1 MIEAEAVSVHIGR
14 KALLNRVNI
23 QVRPGEIV
31 AVVGPNGSGK
41 TTLFRVLCGDLSPS
55 TGAVWLEG
63 WCLDD
68 WASTEQARKR
78 GVLPQSATLDFP
90 FTVLEVA
97 VMGRMPHLEGSEGAT
112 DYAIARA
119 SLGLAGVGNL
129 EDRIYPTLSGGEKQR
144 VQFARV
150 LTQIGEQPSDGRR
163 YLLLDEP
170 TSNLDL
176 AHQHRILST
185 ARNFALESTGV
196 LAVLHDLNLA
206 AQYAD
211 RVLVLK
217 EGEELTSGE
226 PSEVFTEGVIERAFD
241 VRVRVIPHPTMDCPL
256 IVPLPETSG
265 KPGPAPIAGGL
276 MTGIGPG
283 RAYGH

>member
-1 MIEAEAVSVHIGR
+1 MIEAEEVSVHIGQ
-14 KALLNRVNI
+14 KALLNRVSI

-68 WASTEQARKR
+68 WASAEQARKR
-78 GVLPQSATLDFP
+78 GVLPQSANLDFP

-97 VMGRMPHLEGSEGAT
+97 VMGRMPHLEGSEGST
-112 DYAIARA
+112 DYVIARA
-119 SLGLAGVGNL
+119 CLDMAGVGNL
-129 EDRIYPTLSGGEKQR
+129 EDRIYPTLSGGEQQR

-176 AHQHRILST
+176 AHQHKILST
-185 ARNFALESTGV
+185 ARKFAHESTGV

-241 VRVRVIPHPTMDCPL
+241 ARVRVIPHPAMDCPL
-256 IVPLPETSG
+256 IVPLPESPG
-265 KPGPAPIAGGL
+265 KQGPAHRSAGLQFGV
-276 MTGIGPG
+276 GPEK
-283 RAYGH
+283 AYGH

>member
-1 MIEAEAVSVHIGR
+1 MIEADEVSVHIGR
-14 KALLNRVNI
+14 KALLNRVSI

-55 TGAVWLEG
+55 TGSVWLEG
-63 WCLDD
+63 WCLED

-78 GVLPQSATLDFP
+78 AVLPQTATLDFP

-97 VMGRMPHLEGSEGAT
+97 VMGRMPHLEGSEGT
-112 DYAIARA
+112 KDYAIARA
-119 SLGLAGVGNL
+119 GLDMAGVGEL
-129 EDRIYPTLSGGEKQR
+129 EDRIYPTLSGGEQQR

-185 ARNFALESTGV
+185 ARNFACESTGV
-196 LAVLHDLNLA
+196 LAVVHDLNLA

-217 EGEELTSGE
+217 DGEELTTGG
-226 PSEVFTEGVIERAFD
+226 PADVFTEGVIEQAFK
-241 VRVRVIPHPTMDCPL
+241 VGVQVIPHPALDCPL
-256 IVPLPETSG
+256 IVPLPENSEKSRTAQIPGGAIFGPQAGTSFDN
-265 KPGPAPIAGGL
+265 
-276 MTGIGPG
+276 
-283 RAYGH
+283 

>member
-1 MIEAEAVSVHIGR
+1 MIEAKAVSVHIGQ
-14 KALLNRVNI
+14 KALLNRVSI

-63 WCLDD
+63 WSLVD

-78 GVLPQSATLDFP
+78 AVLPQTATLDFP

-97 VMGRMPHLEGSEGAT
+97 VMGRMPHVEGSEGLK

-119 SLGLAGVGNL
+119 CLDMAGVGNL
-129 EDRIYPTLSGGEKQR
+129 EDRIYPTLSGGEQQR

-150 LTQIGEQPSDGRR
+150 LTQIGERPSDGRR

-176 AHQHRILST
+176 AHQQRILST
-185 ARNFALESTGV
+185 ARNFACESTGV

-206 AQYAD
+206 AQYAN

-217 EGEELTSGE
+217 EGEELTTGE
-226 PSEVFTEGVIERAFD
+226 PADVFTEEVIEQAFD
-241 VRVRVIPHPTMDCPL
+241 VRVQVIPHPTLECPL
-256 IVPLPETSG
+256 IVPLPETSE
-265 KPGPAPIAGGL
+265 KTRPDPIASG
-276 MTGIGPG
+276 MIFGPQPG
-283 RAYGH
+283 TAYDH

>member
-1 MIEAEAVSVHIGR
+1 MIEAEEVSVHIGQ
-14 KALLNRVNI
+14 KALLNRVSI
-23 QVRPGEIV
+23 HVRPGEIV

-63 WCLDD
+63 RPLED

-78 GVLPQSATLDFP
+78 AVLPQTATLNFP

-97 VMGRMPHLEGSEGAT
+97 VMGRMPHLEGTEGFK
-112 DYAIARA
+112 DYAIARV
-119 SLGLAGVGNL
+119 GLAMAGVGDL
-129 EDRIYPTLSGGEKQR
+129 EDRIYPTLSGGEQQR

-150 LTQIGEQPSDGRR
+150 LTQIGEQPPDGRR

-176 AHQHRILST
+176 AHQHRILAT
-185 ARNFALESTGV
+185 ARDFACEATGV

-217 EGEELTSGE
+217 EGEELITGG
-226 PSEVFTEGVIERAFD
+226 PADVFTEGVIEQAFD
-241 VRVRVIPHPTMDCPL
+241 VRVQVIPHPTLKCPL
-256 IVPLPETSG
+256 IVPLPDSCG
-265 KPGPAPIAGGL
+265 KPSVPEERRRDGL
-276 MTGIGPG
+276 VPMST
-283 RAYGH
+283 RNA

>member
-1 MIEAEAVSVHIGR
+1 MMEAEEVSVHAGA
-14 KALLNRVNI
+14 KALLNRVSI

-41 TTLFRVLCGDLSPS
+41 TTLFRVLCGDLLPS

-63 WCLDD
+63 WCLED

-78 GVLPQSATLDFP
+78 AVLPQSAALDFP
-90 FTVLEVA
+90 FTVLEVS
-97 VMGRMPHLEGSEGAT
+97 VMGRMPHLEGSERPN

-119 SLGLAGVGNL
+119 GLDRAGVGNL
-129 EDRIYPTLSGGEKQR
+129 EDRIYPTLSGGEQQR
-144 VQFARV
+144 VQFARA
-150 LTQIGEQPSDGRR
+150 LTQIGEQPQDGRR

-185 ARNFALESTGV
+185 ARSFACESTGV

-217 EGEELTSGE
+217 EGEELTTGE
-226 PSEVFTEGVIERAFD
+226 PAEVLTEGVIERAFD
-241 VRVRVIPHPTMDCPL
+241 VRVQVIPHPALDCPL
-256 IVPLPETSG
+256 IVPLMDTSEIERSA
-265 KPGPAPIAGGL
+265 PAAGGL
-276 MTGIGPG
+276 RFGPQPG
-283 RAYGH
+283 TAFDN